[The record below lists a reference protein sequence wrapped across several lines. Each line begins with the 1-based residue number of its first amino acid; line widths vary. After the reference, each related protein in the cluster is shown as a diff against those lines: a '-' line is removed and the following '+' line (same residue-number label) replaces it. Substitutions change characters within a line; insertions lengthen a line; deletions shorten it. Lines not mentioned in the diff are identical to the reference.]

1 MKLNDQERLAV
12 LLAMEKAIK
21 TETDAHNPD
30 SARAREDAA
39 LMAAYAADGTD
50 RRRYKVNGKS
60 VGTLSIVTKPAV
72 EVHRSYLEDFDAF
85 WQWFAENGT
94 DIMRAYLATTTKQT
108 DFMRFVDDYA
118 LTTGEVVPGTSQ
130 GIETQPA
137 RVTTTARGFKPQD
150 VADALGAQ
158 LTEAVAGAL
167 AASEE

>member
-1 MKLNDQERLAV
+1 MNLNDQERLAV

-21 TETDAHNPD
+21 TETDAHNPE

-39 LMAAYAADGTD
+39 LLAAYAADGTD
-50 RRRYKVNGKS
+50 RRRYLIRGRS
-60 VGTLSIVTKPAV
+60 VGTLSVTERPAV

-85 WQWFAENGT
+85 WQWFGANGA
-94 DIMRAYLATTTKQT
+94 DIMRAYLATATKQA
-108 DFMRFVDDYA
+108 DFMRFVDDYV

-130 GIETQPA
+130 RIETQPA
-137 RVTTTARGFKPQD
+137 KATTTARGFKPQD

-167 AASEE
+167 ASPEE